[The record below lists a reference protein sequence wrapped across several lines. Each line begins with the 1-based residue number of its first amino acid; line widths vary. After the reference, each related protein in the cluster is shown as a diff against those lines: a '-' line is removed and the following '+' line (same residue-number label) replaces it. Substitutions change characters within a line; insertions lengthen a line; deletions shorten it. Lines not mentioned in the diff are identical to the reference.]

1 MARHSSGSGGTECN
15 HGRLQYPEGGC
26 RNDKIKSAVEEN
38 REDRGFSPARQ
49 KTHVRQR
56 CVVALSDFIFILI
69 TVFVFAA
76 LQTV

>member
-1 MARHSSGSGGTECN
+1 MAAVAQNAIMGDSS
-15 HGRLQYPEGGC
+15 L
-26 RNDKIKSAVEEN
+26 RNDEIKPAVEKS
-38 REDRGFSPARQ
+38 REDRGFSPAGQ